1 MVRTKMNWKT
11 DKKKKKSK
19 AIKAK
24 RSFFDKFN
32 KVSKPLEDQ

>member
-1 MVRTKMNWKT
+1 MVRARMNWKT
-11 DKKKKKSK
+11 DKKKKSK